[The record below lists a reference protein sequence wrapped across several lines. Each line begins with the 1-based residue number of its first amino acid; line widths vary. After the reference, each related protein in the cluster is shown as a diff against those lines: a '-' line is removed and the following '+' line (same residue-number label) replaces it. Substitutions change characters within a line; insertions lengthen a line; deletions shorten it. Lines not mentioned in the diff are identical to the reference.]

1 MNWIGVLIDKQTERI
16 EETPYDEELFGVC
29 SARGVQLEMLE
40 YWLDKEFWDFDRGYC
55 QFDGAS
61 EGHCILAGIDPEN
74 SKWTA
79 DQYGPEFLPDSIEFY
94 GYSQISAENEW
105 HLKEAIDRHISD
117 LKSLGLKGRVHCHKA
132 LEACDK
138 NKLEPPWLAAANNDF
153 ECARRLP
160 AKLRTN
166 DEIIQRIKGA
176 ASSKG
181 GSNRA
186 SKNAKTQLLNTVG
199 REEFEKLEAKGFPDC
214 LAKSSNRPKA
224 PDIADV
230 IYPVLCQRAEE
241 IDVEPPELP
250 TIAGRV
256 RQWLKNS
263 TK

>member
-1 MNWIGVLIDKQTERI
+1 M
-16 EETPYDEELFGVC
+16 C

-40 YWLDKEFWDFDRGYC
+40 YWLDKEFWNFDRGYC

-61 EGHCILAGIDPEN
+61 EGHCILAGIDPET
-74 SKWTA
+74 SKVA
-79 DQYGPEFLPDSIEFY
+79 VGQYGPGFLPNSIEFY
-94 GYSQISAENEW
+94 GYSRITPENEW
-105 HLKEAIDRHISD
+105 HLKEAVDRHISD

-132 LEACDK
+132 LEICEK
-138 NKLEPPWLAAANNDF
+138 NRLDPPWLDAANNDF

-166 DEIIQRIKGA
+166 AEIVKRISGA

-186 SKNAKTQLLNTVG
+186 SKNAKTQLLNTACQ
-199 REEFEKLEAKGFPDC
+199 EEFEKLEAKGFPSC
-214 LAKSSNRPKA
+214 PPKPSGGPKA
-224 PDIADV
+224 TDIANA
-230 IYPVLCQRAEE
+230 IYRVLCERDDGKDVQLPE
-241 IDVEPPELP
+241 IT
-250 TIAGRV
+250 TIEGRV